1 MSPTGRRTACNSC
14 SGNSRDAARM
24 NALRPA
30 SSWRRLP
37 PCRFAG
43 CCVLLVLALLL
54 AGCSGE
60 VLYSNLDQQQANEV
74 VAALMRG
81 GIEADK
87 QAVVTNGNETWQ
99 VRVDKQD
106 LPRATDI
113 LTSQGLPRKKL
124 DTFCDVFKAGG
135 FVSSNIEDKGRFR
148 CALDQSIASTLRNMD
163 GVVDASVEVAS
174 PDKNVLTGSQDAASA
189 AVVIVAR
196 PDSPVL
202 QQAASIQALVKNA
215 VTGIPDTDHVTVQFS
230 VRQPAEA
237 SARTAE
243 GRVVTGMRSSDLG
256 PGLLITLAV
265 LAVLAALLLL
275 WRSRAS
281 LQKIVANRGLPGPGF
296 RKNHEP

>member
-1 MSPTGRRTACNSC
+1 MTLGLSLPCAGGPARPRTA
-14 SGNSRDAARM
+14 G
-24 NALRPA
+24 LV
-30 SSWRRLP
+30 L
-37 PCRFAG
+37 
-43 CCVLLVLALLL
+43 VLLAALLL

-81 GIEADK
+81 GINADK
-87 QAVVTNGNETWQ
+87 QAVVTNGHETWE
-99 VRVDKQD
+99 VLVDKQS

-113 LTSQGLPRKKL
+113 LTAEGLPRKKL

-135 FVSSNIEDKGRFR
+135 FVSSNIEDKGRYR
-148 CALDQSIASTLRNMD
+148 CALDQSIANTLRNMD

-174 PDKNVLTGSQDAASA
+174 PDKNVLTGNQEAASA

-202 QQAASIQALVKNA
+202 QQAASVQALVKNA

-237 SARTAE
+237 NARTAE
-243 GRVVTGMRSSDLG
+243 GRVVSGMRSSDLG
-256 PGLLITLAV
+256 PGLLITSAV

-281 LQKIVANRGLPGPGF
+281 LQKMVSSRGLPGPGF
-296 RKNHEP
+296 GKHHDP